1 MMPGDWLTRV
11 TRRLLHDDTFELIV
25 SPAIA
30 DLQFESSSLGTPPAR
45 AYLAVWIALAGGLV
59 LDLDHDIRDII
70 DEGTTFA
77 TLALVQSSYYLAMLA
92 LVFDGMSRSASLTLA
107 LCVIAVST
115 MSTTALFWPDRRRH
129 A

>member
-11 TRRLLHDDTFELIV
+11 TRRLLHDDTFELVV

-30 DLQFESSSLGTPPAR
+30 DLQFESHAMAAPPLR
-45 AYLAVWIALAGGLV
+45 SYLAVWIALAGALL
-59 LDLDHDIRDII
+59 LDLDHDVRDVI

-77 TLALVQSSYYLAMLA
+77 TLALVQSSYYLAMLT

-107 LCVIAVST
+107 LCVIGAST